1 MMECHRYLQSE
12 IGKHRGDAMVGME
25 LNREDDINFSGYK
38 EDYSILTTD
47 YMWPNAGSGTAQAY
61 GSGEGYSL
69 VSFFGKLNYTYDDK
83 YLLSMTVRRDGSS
96 RFGKNNRYAT
106 FPSFS
111 LGWRLNR
118 EKFMQNLSWIDD
130 LKVRGSWG
138 QSR

>member
-1 MMECHRYLQSE
+1 
-12 IGKHRGDAMVGME
+12 
-25 LNREDDINFSGYK
+25 
-38 EDYSILTTD
+38 
-47 YMWPNAGSGTAQAY
+47 MWPNAGSGTAQAY

-130 LKVRGSWG
+130 LKVRGFMG
-138 QSR
+138 ADR